1 MAVMGSELMAC
12 GIEAWGTGP
21 DVGVGGDG
29 VWAWGALSDAVAF
42 VPGIGAGVFELGM
55 AMSAAGA
62 AMSERTA
69 TMFWRGAGLPER
81 VVEVS
86 GWAAVQSK

>member
-1 MAVMGSELMAC
+1 MVSGR
-12 GIEAWGTGP
+12 G
-21 DVGVGGDG
+21 
-29 VWAWGALSDAVAF
+29 GALSDAVAF

-55 AMSAAGA
+55 VMSAAGA

-69 TMFWRGAGLPER
+69 TMFWRGAELPER